1 MPMLDPLSELEAV
14 NAMLLSIGQ
23 APVNTLNVSG
33 LTDVSVAR
41 DKLSEVTRRVLSRG
55 YSFNTDD
62 GYPLSPDAE
71 GIILIP
77 KGALKVKPSGTTKAS
92 IRQHPTKGRALWNS
106 DMLTWVFAAPEA
118 CQVTWGF
125 TFEELPETAR
135 CYIATAAGR
144 EFQARIVGSQILD
157 SFLDEDVQRAWLLLE
172 REERASRKTNLF
184 RNNAGLSGFG
194 SRSY

>member
-1 MPMLDPLSELEAV
+1 MPMLDPLTELEAV

-41 DKLSEVTRRVLSRG
+41 DKLSEVTRRILSRG
-55 YSFNTDD
+55 YAFNTDEN
-62 GYPLSPDAE
+62 YPLSPDAD
-71 GIILIP
+71 GVVLLP
-77 KGALKVKPSGTTKAS
+77 KGALKVKTEDTTKVS
-92 IRQHPTKGRALWNS
+92 VRQHPTKGRALWNG
-106 DMLTWVFAAPEA
+106 DQLTWKFETTVP
-118 CQVTWGF
+118 CQITWGF
-125 TFEELPETAR
+125 SFEELPETAR

-144 EFQARIVGSQILD
+144 EFQARIVGSTILD
-157 SFLDEDVQRAWLLLE
+157 RFLEEDVQRAWLLLE